1 MSFTLPDLPYAY
13 NALEPHID
21 ERTMEIHHDKHHAAY
36 VAKLNAALEGHADLE
51 GRGIE
56 DLLGNLDQLPEGIRT
71 AVRNNGGGHF
81 NHTLFWEIMAPGG
94 PRGTFEEI
102 GAAVDSLVGGFK
114 GFVNLVKTF
123 GSFEAFQEKFNAA
136 GAGRFGSGWAWV
148 CVDDDGKL
156 FVCSTAN
163 QDSPLMKGVVDQ
175 AGTPI
180 LGIDVWEHAYY
191 LKYQNRRPDYL
202 KAVWSVINWA
212 KVGENFAAAKA
223 RAVADLE
230 QSEANLALA
239 EIEIE
244 RDTKLLA
251 SATIAQSRYDATKAT
266 REAQAAIVEAKRA
279 DLRQAE
285 LNLTYIEITATFD
298 GRIGKT
304 HFSVGDVVG
313 PASGPLASLVRVSP
327 VYVGFSLSEGEY
339 LSAVERL
346 GGDVS
351 KLLNPESSPPI
362 RLRLPNGELFDETGW
377 LVFVDNRVDPAT
389 GTIALR
395 AQFENADGFLV
406 PGIFV
411 NVELESRETSAKL
424 LVPQAAVQRD
434 QKGNF
439 VLVVGAD
446 GLVEQRHITTGQQVE
461 TDFVVEDGLQE
472 GESVIVEGL
481 QRVRPGVPVK
491 AIGATGQGG

>member
-1 MSFTLPDLPYAY
+1 MATSRRRFAVTIA
-13 NALEPHID
+13 
-21 ERTMEIHHDKHHAAY
+21 
-36 VAKLNAALEGHADLE
+36 AAL
-51 GRGIE
+51 
-56 DLLGNLDQLPEGIRT
+56 LLGLSACDD
-71 AVRNNGGGHF
+71 A
-81 NHTLFWEIMAPGG
+81 
-94 PRGTFEEI
+94 
-102 GAAVDSLVGGFK
+102 DDK
-114 GFVNLVKTF
+114 
-123 GSFEAFQEKFNAA
+123 AA
-136 GAGRFGSGWAWV
+136 GAPKTEPPTVSVVGVASKDIVRTAEFIGSVEA
-148 CVDDDGKL
+148 VDDVDLIARVEGFLEETLVEDGASVAAGDVL
-156 FVCSTAN
+156 FRIE
-163 QDSPLMKGVVDQ
+163 P
-175 AGTPI
+175 
-180 LGIDVWEHAYY
+180 
-191 LKYQNRRPDYL
+191 
-202 KAVWSVINWA
+202 
-212 KVGENFAAAKA
+212 ENFAAAKA

-266 REAQAAIVEAKRA
+266 RDAQAAIVEAKRA

-285 LNLTYIEITATFD
+285 LNLTYTEIAALFD

-327 VYVGFSLSEGEY
+327 VYVGFSLSEGDF
-339 LSAVERL
+339 LSAVERT
-346 GGDVS
+346 GGDIS
-351 KLLNPESSPPI
+351 EALNPENSPPI

-395 AQFENADGFLV
+395 AQFDNARGFLV

-411 NVELESRETSAKL
+411 NVEIESKKASAKL

-434 QKGNF
+434 QKGSF

>member
-1 MSFTLPDLPYAY
+1 MTTSPRHLAVII
-13 NALEPHID
+13 A
-21 ERTMEIHHDKHHAAY
+21 
-36 VAKLNAALEGHADLE
+36 AAL
-51 GRGIE
+51 
-56 DLLGNLDQLPEGIRT
+56 LLGLSACDDAPDNKADAAKTEPPTVSVAGVSSKEI
-71 AVRNNGGGHF
+71 V
-81 NHTLFWEIMAPGG
+81 HTSEF
-94 PRGTFEEI
+94 I
-102 GAAVDSLVGGFK
+102 GSVEAVDDVDLIARVEGFLQETLVEDGA
-114 GFVNLVKTF
+114 
-123 GSFEAFQEKFNAA
+123 SIAA
-136 GAGRFGSGWAWV
+136 GDV
-148 CVDDDGKL
+148 L
-156 FVCSTAN
+156 FRIES
-163 QDSPLMKGVVDQ
+163 
-175 AGTPI
+175 
-180 LGIDVWEHAYY
+180 
-191 LKYQNRRPDYL
+191 
-202 KAVWSVINWA
+202 
-212 KVGENFAAAKA
+212 ENFAAAKA

-230 QSEANLALA
+230 QSKANLALA

-251 SATIAQSRYDATKAT
+251 SATIAQSRFDATKAT
-266 REAQAAIVEAKRA
+266 RDAEAAIVEAKRA

-285 LNLTYIEITATFD
+285 LNLTYTEIIAPFD

-304 HFSVGDVVG
+304 RFSVGDVVG

-327 VYVGFSLSEGEY
+327 VYVGFSLSEGEF

-351 KLLNPESSPPI
+351 KALSPENSPPI
-362 RLRLPNGELFDETGW
+362 RLRLPNGKLFDETGW
-377 LVFVDNRVDPAT
+377 LVFVDNKIDTAT

-395 AQFENADGFLV
+395 AQFDNAHGFLV

-411 NVELESRETSAKL
+411 NVEIESKEASTKL

-434 QKGNF
+434 QKGDF

-491 AIGATGQGG
+491 AISATGQGG

>member
-1 MSFTLPDLPYAY
+1 VLFRI
-13 NALEPHID
+13 EP
-21 ERTMEIHHDKHHAAY
+21 
-36 VAKLNAALEGHADLE
+36 
-51 GRGIE
+51 
-56 DLLGNLDQLPEGIRT
+56 
-71 AVRNNGGGHF
+71 
-81 NHTLFWEIMAPGG
+81 
-94 PRGTFEEI
+94 
-102 GAAVDSLVGGFK
+102 
-114 GFVNLVKTF
+114 
-123 GSFEAFQEKFNAA
+123 
-136 GAGRFGSGWAWV
+136 
-148 CVDDDGKL
+148 
-156 FVCSTAN
+156 
-163 QDSPLMKGVVDQ
+163 
-175 AGTPI
+175 
-180 LGIDVWEHAYY
+180 
-191 LKYQNRRPDYL
+191 
-202 KAVWSVINWA
+202 
-212 KVGENFAAAKA
+212 ENFAAAQA

-251 SATIAQSRYDATKAT
+251 SETIAQSRYDATKAT
-266 REAQAAIVEAKRA
+266 RDAEAAIVEAKRA

-285 LNLTYIEITATFD
+285 LNLTYTEIAAPFD

-327 VYVGFSLSEGEY
+327 VYVGFSLSEGKFFN
-339 LSAVERL
+339 AMERTD
-346 GGDVS
+346 GQAR
-351 KLLNPESSPPI
+351 KALNRENSPPV
-362 RLRLPNGELFDETGW
+362 RLRLPNNEVFDETGW

-395 AQFENADGFLV
+395 AQFDNARGFLV
-406 PGIFV
+406 PGTFV
-411 NVELESRETSAKL
+411 NVEIDSKEAATKL

-434 QKGNF
+434 QKGDF

-491 AIGATGQGG
+491 TIGATGQGG

>member
-1 MSFTLPDLPYAY
+1 MTTLPRYLGAII
-13 NALEPHID
+13 ATVL
-21 ERTMEIHHDKHHAAY
+21 
-36 VAKLNAALEGHADLE
+36 
-51 GRGIE
+51 
-56 DLLGNLDQLPEGIRT
+56 LLGLSACDDADNKAADAPKTEPPTVSVAGVNSKEIVRT
-71 AVRNNGGGHF
+71 SEF
-81 NHTLFWEIMAPGG
+81 
-94 PRGTFEEI
+94 I
-102 GAAVDSLVGGFK
+102 GAVEAVSDVDLIARVEGFLQETLVEDGAS
-114 GFVNLVKTF
+114 V
-123 GSFEAFQEKFNAA
+123 AA
-136 GAGRFGSGWAWV
+136 GDV
-148 CVDDDGKL
+148 L
-156 FVCSTAN
+156 FRIE
-163 QDSPLMKGVVDQ
+163 P
-175 AGTPI
+175 
-180 LGIDVWEHAYY
+180 
-191 LKYQNRRPDYL
+191 
-202 KAVWSVINWA
+202 
-212 KVGENFAAAKA
+212 ENFAAARA

-230 QSEANLALA
+230 QSKANLALA
-239 EIEIE
+239 AIEIE

-251 SATIAQSRYDATKAT
+251 TDTISQSRYDATKAT
-266 REAQAAIVEAKRA
+266 LDAEAAIVDAKHA

-285 LNLTYIEITATFD
+285 LNLTYTEIAAPFD

-304 HFSVGDVVG
+304 RFSVGDVVG

-327 VYVGFSLSEGEY
+327 VYVGFSLSEGEF
-339 LSAVERL
+339 LSAVERI
-346 GGDVS
+346 GGDIS
-351 KLLNPESSPPI
+351 KVLNSENSPPI

-377 LVFVDNRVDPAT
+377 LVFVDNKIDPAT

-395 AQFENADGFLV
+395 GQFDNADGFLV

-411 NVELESRETSAKL
+411 NVEIDAKKASAKL

-434 QKGNF
+434 QQGDF

>member
-1 MSFTLPDLPYAY
+1 MTTSPRHLAVII
-13 NALEPHID
+13 A
-21 ERTMEIHHDKHHAAY
+21 
-36 VAKLNAALEGHADLE
+36 AAL
-51 GRGIE
+51 
-56 DLLGNLDQLPEGIRT
+56 LLGLSACDDAPDKEADAAKTEPPTVSVAGVSSKEIVRT
-71 AVRNNGGGHF
+71 SEF
-81 NHTLFWEIMAPGG
+81 
-94 PRGTFEEI
+94 I
-102 GAAVDSLVGGFK
+102 GSVEAVDDVDLIARVEGFLQETLVEDGAS
-114 GFVNLVKTF
+114 V
-123 GSFEAFQEKFNAA
+123 AA
-136 GAGRFGSGWAWV
+136 GDA
-148 CVDDDGKL
+148 L
-156 FVCSTAN
+156 FRIE
-163 QDSPLMKGVVDQ
+163 P
-175 AGTPI
+175 
-180 LGIDVWEHAYY
+180 
-191 LKYQNRRPDYL
+191 
-202 KAVWSVINWA
+202 
-212 KVGENFAAAKA
+212 ENFAAARA

-230 QSEANLALA
+230 QSKANLALA

-251 SATIAQSRYDATKAT
+251 SDTIAQSRYDATKAT
-266 REAQAAIVEAKRA
+266 RDAEAAIVDAKRA

-285 LNLTYIEITATFD
+285 LNLTYTEIAAPFD

-304 HFSVGDVVG
+304 RFSVGDVVG

-351 KLLNPESSPPI
+351 KALNPENSPPV
-362 RLRLPNGELFDETGW
+362 RLRLPNGEMFDETGW
-377 LVFVDNRVDPAT
+377 LVFVDNKVDPAT

-395 AQFENADGFLV
+395 AQFDNARGFLV
-406 PGIFV
+406 PGTFV
-411 NVELESRETSAKL
+411 NVEIDSKEAATKL

-434 QKGNF
+434 QQGDF

-446 GLVEQRHITTGQQVE
+446 GLVEQRHIVTGRQVE